1 MAHKKRIFL
10 TLSIILFAAFFML
23 TAVYL
28 KRDQLAFKHCIKKF
42 TDETLSTNALSLH
55 YTLKDPSQYGIYKIT
70 PLPAYAPGEALDA
83 ASLYTE
89 YLKRLCKTDPAT
101 LTQADAF
108 AYRILQDYLEETL
121 ALEQYPY
128 YAEPLTPNSGVHT
141 TLPILLAEYTFYD
154 EDDISDYFEILS
166 AVPSYL
172 DGILIYETEK
182 ANAGLFM
189 NNVSLKKVAD
199 ACQTFSDTD
208 NPENHM
214 LATSFNERLNTLAS
228 HSALS
233 LKDIEKYTLQNL
245 ELLKNDILP
254 AYKNFAGSLT
264 SMSSFCNNSYS
275 GLCTYENGKEYYLA
289 LLKRNTGSY
298 RSISDIKE
306 MLYADFEKNYT
317 ELVNLL
323 SENPH
328 LLKNDT
334 TDSLNSAFPLND
346 ASDILAHLQSAIKE
360 DFPHLKAAAT
370 VTVKPVS
377 KGLESYCSPAFYL
390 TVPMDAYEKNTIYI
404 NGKNALSGIDLYTT
418 LAHEGFP
425 GHLYQTIYFHLAGDN
440 ADTYDTS
447 VANYSKLLRNTLYF
461 GGYTEGYAL
470 YVENLSYDW
479 AAMLFSDPVLNSS
492 NEPDFASDA
501 KLCCDVF
508 KYERQMQIGLYCLL
522 DIAIHY
528 DGATYEEVA
537 ALLHQFGITDEEGK
551 QEIYQ
556 YILEEPT
563 TYLKYYLGYL
573 EIVYLKNLAKTLW
586 QDEYS
591 DLRFHT
597 FLLDAGPC
605 NFKCLSEK
613 LLEEE

>member
-1 MAHKKRIFL
+1 
-10 TLSIILFAAFFML
+10 
-23 TAVYL
+23 
-28 KRDQLAFKHCIKKF
+28 
-42 TDETLSTNALSLH
+42 
-55 YTLKDPSQYGIYKIT
+55 
-70 PLPAYAPGEALDA
+70 
-83 ASLYTE
+83 
-89 YLKRLCKTDPAT
+89 
-101 LTQADAF
+101 
-108 AYRILQDYLEETL
+108 
-121 ALEQYPY
+121 
-128 YAEPLTPNSGVHT
+128 
-141 TLPILLAEYTFYD
+141 
-154 EDDISDYFEILS
+154 
-166 AVPSYL
+166 
-172 DGILIYETEK
+172 
-182 ANAGLFM
+182 M

-214 LATSFNERLNTLAS
+214 LATSFNERLNVLAS

-254 AYKNFAGSLT
+254 AYKIFAASLT

-346 ASDILAHLQSAIKE
+346 AGDILAHLQSAIKE
-360 DFPHLKAAAT
+360 DFPHLKAATA

-390 TVPMDAYEKNTIYI
+390 TVPMDAYKKNTIYI
-404 NGKNALSGIDLYTT
+404 NEKNALSGIDLYTT

-425 GHLYQTIYFHLAGDN
+425 GHLYQTIYFHLSGDN
-440 ADTYDTS
+440 PDIYDDS
-447 VANYSKLLRNTLYF
+447 VTDYSKLLRNTLYF

-528 DGATYEEVA
+528 DGATYEEVVIQDDLDTDDEPIICFEFQKREA
-537 ALLHQFGITDEEGK
+537 YGFNVWTDEGIPCFFFCVGIPDK
-551 QEIYQ
+551 GANNLLTVLVSAVNNDEIQ
-556 YILEEPT
+556 SLIDFTEE
-563 TYLKYYLGYL
+563 YLKV
-573 EIVYLKNLAKTLW
+573 E
-586 QDEYS
+586 
-591 DLRFHT
+591 
-597 FLLDAGPC
+597 
-605 NFKCLSEK
+605 
-613 LLEEE
+613 